1 MATTTPIPG
10 KLSKL
15 SVSTDGGTTWLPVL
29 GRVDMT
35 LNLNKGEI
43 DGSHMDSDDWS
54 NFLQGRKDAS
64 IDFTLRYLPGDEG
77 QEALIDNYFASQL
90 EETELDVRF
99 RMREVAGEPEFTAK
113 AYVSSLS
120 MAAADEA
127 PQDIT
132 GTLRINGAVTKSEQ
146 ADEDGGDPDA
156 GDDGG
161 NEPQDP

>member
-99 RMREVAGEPEFTAK
+99 RRREVAGEPEFTAK

-146 ADEDGGDPDA
+146 ADE
-156 GDDGG
+156 
-161 NEPQDP
+161 